1 MKVTGR
7 PVTSALALMLLAILF
22 LAPPCVAADA
32 PDAAAV
38 RARMPQIDALVLAE
52 MQRQKIPGVA
62 VGIVSHGQ
70 VVAAKGYGDA
80 NVELAVPVQ
89 ADTVF
94 QSGSLGKQ
102 FTAVA
107 VMLQVEAGRLRL
119 DDPLTRYFTDAPDSW
134 RSITV
139 RNLLNHTSGITDYTD
154 EHDGKAGVDYRRD
167 YSEEELT
174 KLAYTLPIQFPAGS
188 RWHYSNTGYL
198 LLGAL
203 IRKVSGRFYGD
214 LLQEQ
219 VFGPLQMHS
228 ARIVSEAD
236 IVKNRA
242 AGYRLVKG
250 ELKNQEW
257 VAPALN
263 TTADGALYISVQD
276 YIAWDRGLR
285 AGALLRPES
294 WAQVYKPV
302 KLTDGSSY
310 PYGFGWDVASWNGKP
325 WYHHSG
331 AWQGFETYI
340 TRYLADD
347 LTLVVLTNLAECSP
361 ERIADGIAQL
371 IDKGL
376 PRGEQ

>member
-1 MKVTGR
+1 M
-7 PVTSALALMLLAILF
+7 
-22 LAPPCVAADA
+22 AAAA

-38 RARMPQIDALVLAE
+38 RARMPQVEALVLAE

-62 VGIVSHGQ
+62 VGIVSHGE
-70 VVAAKGYGDA
+70 VIAGKGYGHA
-80 NVELAVPVQ
+80 NIELAVPVQ

-107 VMLQVEAGRLRL
+107 VMLQVQAGRLRL
-119 DDPLTRYFTDAPDSW
+119 DDPLTKYFTGAPDSW
-134 RSITV
+134 RAITV
-139 RNLLNHTSGITDYTD
+139 RNLLNHTSGISDYTD

-167 YSEEELT
+167 YTEEQLT
-174 KLAYTLPIQFPAGS
+174 KLAYTLPLQFPPGS
-188 RWHYSNTGYL
+188 KWHYSNTGYL

-214 LLQEQ
+214 ILNEQ
-219 VFGPLQMHS
+219 VFAPLQMNS
-228 ARIVSEAD
+228 ARIISEAD
-236 IVKNRA
+236 IVQNRA

-257 VAPALN
+257 VAPSLN
-263 TTADGALYISVQD
+263 TTADGALYLSVQD
-276 YIAWDRGLR
+276 FIAWDRGLR
-285 AGALLRPES
+285 AGAILRPES
-294 WAQVYKPV
+294 WAEVYRPAT
-302 KLTDGSSY
+302 LSGGRSY
-310 PYGFGWDVASWNGKP
+310 PYGFGWVVATWNGKP

-347 LTLVVLTNLAECSP
+347 LTLVVLTNLADCSP
-361 ERIADGIAQL
+361 ERVADGIAQL

-376 PRGEQ
+376 PRGEEVADPGASATQ